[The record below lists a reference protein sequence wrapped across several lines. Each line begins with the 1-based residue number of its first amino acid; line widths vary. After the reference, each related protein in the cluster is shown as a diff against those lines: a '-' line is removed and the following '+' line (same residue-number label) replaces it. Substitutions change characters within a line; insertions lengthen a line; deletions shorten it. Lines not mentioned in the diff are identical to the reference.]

1 MMAFDWDNDPDR
13 SKERAISE
21 RLTKLAIENPKAVAS
36 VKSGG
41 SGVADYWANVT
52 SPDPKIQGDLHGY
65 LYKGHSGKPG
75 GLYAEI
81 HKAVQDGANVPWYGN
96 WSGQTTPTQA
106 MVDSRSDTIFQS
118 VKRAIVAKEMKT
130 PDEIREFI
138 KKDTDYQKM
147 LQDSMLGKWRG
158 LQTSGAQE
166 KQTYS
171 PADIR

>member
-1 MMAFDWDNDPDR
+1 
-13 SKERAISE
+13 
-21 RLTKLAIENPKAVAS
+21 
-36 VKSGG
+36 
-41 SGVADYWANVT
+41 
-52 SPDPKIQGDLHGY
+52 
-65 LYKGHSGKPG
+65 
-75 GLYAEI
+75 
-81 HKAVQDGANVPWYGN
+81 
-96 WSGQTTPTQA
+96 
-106 MVDSRSDTIFQS
+106 
-118 VKRAIVAKEMKT
+118 MKT